1 MIESGADWQPIGA
14 VWISD
19 GDKSDQATLEYRV
32 WLEPA
37 HGDAVA
43 AEE

>member
-14 VWISD
+14 VWLSD
-19 GDKSDQATLEYRV
+19 GDKSDQATLEYRA

-37 HGDAVA
+37 PGDGIA
-43 AEE
+43 AGE